1 MRDVSYPA
9 YWQALRERGDLHL
22 DLCAC
27 LSPTL
32 ADRPGLDDTARKLG
46 LPGMLGRDDDGVV
59 DAWLQGRSA
68 DVQAFSDIAAL
79 NTYLIALQRFNTTGE
94 IARHDNARVKVLLR
108 DQLRRAE
115 GSHLVDFVNA
125 WSGA

>member
-1 MRDVSYPA
+1 MRSV
-9 YWQALRERGDLHL
+9 RERGDLHL
-22 DLCAC
+22 DLCAW

-32 ADRPGLDDTARKLG
+32 GDRPDLDDTARKLG
-46 LPGMLGRDDDGVV
+46 LPGMLGRDIEGVV

-68 DVQAFSDIAAL
+68 DLQAFSDFAAL
-79 NTYLIALQRFNTTGE
+79 NTYLIALQRFTMTGE

-108 DQLRRAE
+108 EQLRHAQS
-115 GSHLVDFVNA
+115 SHLADFVNA